1 MAEATWRPFGRT
13 PRQRRE
19 ELTLEHRGSLA
30 AHENDIVALYVA
42 AYRDKLDVPFHHVD
56 RFRER
61 IRAYSK
67 ALAFEFVLGRIAGEP
82 VGLALGFALPRGAR
96 WWHGLTT
103 PVDPDLL
110 REDGS
115 RTFGLCELMTH
126 PDRRGNGVA
135 HRLHDELLYN
145 RPERRATLIVD
156 VDNRTARRAYYRWG
170 WRHIGKLRPFPDAP
184 LCDALILD
192 LAVR

>member
-1 MAEATWRPFGRT
+1 MIAK
-13 PRQRRE
+13 
-19 ELTLEHRGSLA
+19 LTVEHRDTLA
-30 AHENDIVALYVA
+30 SHEDGIVALYAA
-42 AYRDKLDVPFHHVD
+42 AYRDKLDVPFHRAE

-67 ALAFEFVLGRIAGEP
+67 ALAFEFVMGRIAGEP
-82 VGLALGFALPRGAR
+82 VGLALGFALPRRAR
-96 WWHGLTT
+96 WWDGLTT
-103 PVDPDLL
+103 PVDRDLV

-126 PDRRGNGVA
+126 PDWRAQGVA

-145 RPERRATLIVD
+145 RPERRAALIVD
-156 VDNRTARRAYYRWG
+156 EDNQTARRAYEKWG
-170 WRHIGKLRPFPDAP
+170 WREIGKLRPFPDAP

-192 LAVR
+192 LAAK